1 MMMNPLNALNVKQ
14 KLLLLIGVFS
24 IGLIGVGFVGF
35 YSLQQVNQNMN
46 SLYTNELTGI
56 DLAHSNKFITGRIE
70 SNMASLMATTNI
82 TEKKTF
88 YNDINQKVNDFDENL
103 DKYEKLSLNSEET
116 NNLDELRKAL
126 PAYRTARKETIELS
140 MQNKNAEASLLYK
153 TKVAPLSREFV
164 HKMEVMTDL
173 AKKAADQMNQTAQAS
188 FTTTIAIFSG
198 IIVISILAG
207 LTLGF
212 IIVTQISTRLNDAV
226 HFLAKIADGDFSQD
240 VPQHSLLDRS
250 EFGTLSKAVDKMN
263 KSNRNLIQQLTTTS
277 ANLADS
283 SQGLSAS
290 AEQSAQASNQVAQS
304 ITTVALG
311 ANKQLELANITS
323 TVVNEMT
330 KGIQQVTNNTMIVA
344 ESAQKTS
351 LTADEGGKAIQTAV
365 HQMQVIEEKTHHT
378 AAVVSELEEKSK
390 QIGKIVEVI
399 STIAGQTNL
408 LALNAAIE
416 AARAG
421 DAGRGF
427 SVVAEEVRKLAEQSS
442 QSTKEIIDLI
452 TEIQAKTNNAVTFMT
467 DSKKEVNAGTAVV
480 NIAGQSFTGI
490 VQMVQQISE
499 QIHEISAAS
508 EQLASGSQSVIDSAE
523 KIAQESK
530 RSAEQTQT
538 ISAATEEQSASMEEI
553 AASSQKLN
561 SMALDLQTTI
571 HNFKV

>member
-1 MMMNPLNALNVKQ
+1 MMNPLNALNVKQ
-14 KLLLLIGVFS
+14 KLLLLIAVFS
-24 IGLIGVGFVGF
+24 IGLIGVGVVGF

-126 PAYRTARKETIELS
+126 PAYRAARKETIELS
-140 MQNKNAEASLLYK
+140 MQNKNAEANLLYK

-188 FTTTIAIFSG
+188 FTTTISIFSG

-240 VPQHSLLDRS
+240 VPQHSLLDHS

-378 AAVVSELEEKSK
+378 ATVVSELEEKSK

-399 STIAGQTNL
+399 SNIAGQTNL

>member
-14 KLLLLIGVFS
+14 KLLLLIAVFS
-24 IGLIGVGFVGF
+24 IGLIGVGVVGF

-126 PAYRTARKETIELS
+126 PAYRAARKETIELS
-140 MQNKNAEASLLYK
+140 MQNKNAEANLLYK

-188 FTTTIAIFSG
+188 FTTTISIFSG

-240 VPQHSLLDRS
+240 VPQHSLLDHS

-378 AAVVSELEEKSK
+378 ATVVSELEEKSK

-399 STIAGQTNL
+399 SNIAGQTNL

>member
-1 MMMNPLNALNVKQ
+1 MNPLNALNVKQ
-14 KLLLLIGVFS
+14 KLLLLISVFS
-24 IGLIGVGFVGF
+24 IGLIGVGIVGF

-70 SNMASLMATTNI
+70 SNMASLMTTTNI

-103 DKYEKLSLNSEET
+103 DKYEKLSLNSEEII
-116 NNLDELRKAL
+116 NLDELRKAL
-126 PAYRTARKETIELS
+126 PAYRAARKETIELA

-164 HKMEVMTDL
+164 HKMEVMTDS
-173 AKKAADQMNQTAQAS
+173 AKKAADQMNQTAQSS
-188 FTTTIAIFSG
+188 FTTTISIFSV
-198 IIVISILAG
+198 IILISILAG

-226 HFLAKIADGDFSQD
+226 HFLAKIADGDFSHD

-263 KSNRNLIQQLTTTS
+263 KSNRSLIQQLTTTS

-304 ITTVALG
+304 ITTVAQG
-311 ANKQLELANITS
+311 ANKQLQLANITS

-330 KGIQQVTNNTMIVA
+330 KGIQQVTDNTMIVA

-378 AAVVSELEEKSK
+378 AAVVAELEGKSK

-399 STIAGQTNL
+399 SNIAGQTNL

-480 NIAGQSFTGI
+480 NLAGKSFTGI

-508 EQLASGSQSVIDSAE
+508 QQLASGSQSVIDSAE

-553 AASSQKLN
+553 ATSSQKLN
-561 SMALDLQTTI
+561 SMAIDLQTTI